1 MAEGH
6 PKGWT
11 LTRVQIT
18 RGKNRGDEGGEAVQ
32 GKPGGSPHFGQV
44 PGQAALEALAT
55 AGRDARALAA
65 RACLAGAAAV
75 AAAASP
81 TGSGTICRTTAAA
94 G

>member
-32 GKPGGSPHFGQV
+32 GKPGGSPHLGQV
-44 PGQAALEALAT
+44 PGQAALETLAT
-55 AGRDARALAA
+55 AGRDSRALAA
-65 RACLAGAAAV
+65 RACLAGAAA
-75 AAAASP
+75 ASP
-81 TGSGTICRTTAAA
+81 TGSRTI
-94 G
+94 